1 MDRRTRICI
10 WMIILGLVNFL
21 AFTMSYVVIGGD
33 AMKGDIRVEATDHGQ
48 KVLHYFLVGEG
59 RGRRFEVSRGVWIYS
74 AVHSISL
81 WITMG
86 AVMLSMLTLAKDR
99 IVASMRTSIIRG
111 RTFITVLATLV
122 TLISIVFTVWFVA
135 YMIRQLIHPLPLGS
149 S

>member
-33 AMKGDIRVEATDHGQ
+33 AMKGDIRVETTDHGQ

>member
-1 MDRRTRICI
+1 
-10 WMIILGLVNFL
+10 
-21 AFTMSYVVIGGD
+21 
-33 AMKGDIRVEATDHGQ
+33 MKGDIRVEITDQG
-48 KVLHYFLVGEG
+48 KRILHYFLVGEG

-74 AVHSISL
+74 AIHSISL

-122 TLISIVFTVWFVA
+122 TLISIVFTIWFVA
-135 YMIRQLIHPLPLGS
+135 YMIRQLVHPAPLGVS
-149 S
+149 

>member
-1 MDRRTRICI
+1 
-10 WMIILGLVNFL
+10 MIILGLVNFL

>member
-1 MDRRTRICI
+1 
-10 WMIILGLVNFL
+10 MIILGLVNFL

-33 AMKGDIRVEATDHGQ
+33 AMKGDIRVETTDHGQ